1 MRKIAMP
8 SEDMTEKLLSR
19 EERLALQERRRR
31 ELQERGE
38 DGQGS

>member
-8 SEDMTEKLLSR
+8 SDEMAEKLLSR

-31 ELQERGE
+31 ELQEKGE
-38 DGQGS
+38 HGTGS